1 MIFFTCYDSLLQVPF
16 CEDESVQL
24 FRVAFFRSDFF
35 QNPYFSSL
43 MLCPFTGPKMF
54 WAGPN
59 ILRQTKRWFAFSKI
73 GFCSDTNVF
82 EEAPNAVKFLGC
94 LKKFGPAHNIWLHTH
109 LHIYQVI
116 FKILL
121 TSQHP
126 THCGRKIKNLGL
138 RVILTKRVAAAANRG
153 TTDRKLE
160 ELYGAIFCKLARK

>member
-1 MIFFTCYDSLLQVPF
+1 MSFYRSKICFGLVQIFCARPKIYLHI
-16 CEDESVQL
+16 
-24 FRVAFFRSDFF
+24 VAV
-35 QNPYFSSL
+35 
-43 MLCPFTGPKMF
+43 T
-54 WAGPN
+54 N
-59 ILRQTKRWFAFSKI
+59 ILCQCSEI
-73 GFCSDTNVF
+73 VFCSDTNVF